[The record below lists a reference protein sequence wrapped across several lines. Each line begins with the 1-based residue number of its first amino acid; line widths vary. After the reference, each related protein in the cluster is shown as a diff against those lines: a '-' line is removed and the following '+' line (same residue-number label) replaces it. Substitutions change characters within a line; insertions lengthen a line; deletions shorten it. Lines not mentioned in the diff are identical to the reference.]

1 MIGRRPL
8 ERSTVLVGAI
18 MQIELSRDDVELLR
32 DTLQRE
38 VRELDKE
45 INRTDSLGF
54 KRKLQETDRRI
65 ERILGRITVALEHA
79 DE

>member
-65 ERILGRITVALEHA
+65 ERILGRITAALEHA

>member
-1 MIGRRPL
+1 
-8 ERSTVLVGAI
+8 

>member
-1 MIGRRPL
+1 
-8 ERSTVLVGAI
+8 

-65 ERILGRITVALEHA
+65 ERILGRITAALEHA